1 MLPLVFLLAAAVA
14 GVGIAATQHVAVQG
28 LAGAAARTAAID
40 DDAAVQATV
49 AEGTRGATEATVAIA
64 PSDRRRG
71 DLVTVTVSQRH
82 RLFGWPAVAYTVTA
96 VAVARTE
103 LP

>member
-28 LAGAAARTAAID
+28 LAGAAARTAVLDD
-40 DDAAVQATV
+40 DDAVRSTV
-49 AEGTRGATEATVAIA
+49 AAGGGPQASVTIA

-71 DLVTVTVSQRH
+71 DLVTVTVSLRH
-82 RLFGWPAVAYTVTA
+82 HLFGWPTVAYDVTA